1 MDASWVSQTYPS
13 LPKHKM
19 TSFDSY
25 NAKTTSIS
33 YPWPA
38 EVNGIE
44 RIALSAQGDLQRVLS
59 AFFARPIVIALVYS
73 HTMRQ
78 ESLQSAF
85 EPIHNPSPSII
96 ASASPES
103 PIVQTRQV
111 HLQCAGK
118 IVCTATSTVRITS
131 PECAHL
137 FLQEKYAIGQMF
149 RRLEKVPAFELLSV
163 GLGAVKDNE
172 KQTSS
177 SFAVDGDTAS
187 QLWRKYTLVI
197 PHFECE
203 ILEVFPSREMF
214 LGGDKW
220 LTGADGDLQHVPDVL
235 SAAKTD
241 DTWSSNSALR
251 FVLAGGSLLMIVFEI
266 AMYTR
271 GRSGFC

>member
-1 MDASWVSQTYPS
+1 
-13 LPKHKM
+13 
-19 TSFDSY
+19 
-25 NAKTTSIS
+25 
-33 YPWPA
+33 
-38 EVNGIE
+38 
-44 RIALSAQGDLQRVLS
+44 
-59 AFFARPIVIALVYS
+59 
-73 HTMRQ
+73 MRQ

-85 EPIHNPSPSII
+85 EPIPNPSPSII

-131 PECAHL
+131 PECARL

-163 GLGAVKDNE
+163 GLGAVTDHE

-177 SFAVDGDTAS
+177 FAAGGGTAS

-197 PHFECE
+197 SHFECE

-220 LTGADGDLQHVPDVL
+220 LTGADADLQRVPPVL
-235 SAAKTD
+235 SAVKTD
-241 DTWSSNSALR
+241 DTWSSNQALR

-266 AMYTR
+266 ALYTR

>member
-1 MDASWVSQTYPS
+1 MDASWVSQTYPG
-13 LPKHKM
+13 LPKLKM

-25 NAKTTSIS
+25 NTKTTSIS

-59 AFFARPIVIALVYS
+59 AFFARPIVIGLVYS
-73 HTMRQ
+73 NTMRQ

-85 EPIHNPSPSII
+85 EPIHDLSPCII

-172 KQTSS
+172 KRTSFS
-177 SFAVDGDTAS
+177 ASAAGATAS

-214 LGGDKW
+214 LGGEKW
-220 LTGADGDLQHVPDVL
+220 LTGADADIQRVPEVL
-235 SAAKTD
+235 TALKTVN
-241 DTWSSNSALR
+241 TSTLNQGIKL
-251 FVLAGGSLLMIVFEI
+251 VLAGGFLLMIFFEI
-266 AMYTR
+266 AMFFS
-271 GRSGFC
+271 GRTQSC